1 MKERFKIYF
10 GVAGSRA
17 KKVALTRVRLFDIIV
32 LVFAASVSVGVMIGY
47 VQSGGL
53 QLISEG
59 GLQLLSEAR
68 DQVQKTVDSWAAVPP
83 DPAKSPP
90 ALPPVRR
97 APAARPAL
105 QPGPFV
111 SDPGSTSVSMIS
123 RGGSVASAA
132 APFFRVQVGAFRLRA
147 NAEAL
152 AKQLSR
158 DGFKA
163 SISQTSDL
171 YKVQIGAFGDRKEA
185 NRLAKELKA
194 KRYDVLVTQAT
205 ADK

>member
-1 MKERFKIYF
+1 
-10 GVAGSRA
+10 
-17 KKVALTRVRLFDIIV
+17 
-32 LVFAASVSVGVMIGY
+32 
-47 VQSGGL
+47 
-53 QLISEG
+53 
-59 GLQLLSEAR
+59 
-68 DQVQKTVDSWAAVPP
+68 
-83 DPAKSPP
+83 
-90 ALPPVRR
+90 
-97 APAARPAL
+97 
-105 QPGPFV
+105 
-111 SDPGSTSVSMIS
+111 MIS

>member
-17 KKVALTRVRLFDIIV
+17 KKVALTRVRFDILALV
-32 LVFAASVSVGVMIGY
+32 LITSMAAGVMIGY
-47 VQSGGL
+47 IQTSGLELFVQGSREL
-53 QLISEG
+53 ERAL
-59 GLQLLSEAR
+59 R
-68 DQVQKTVDSWAAVPP
+68 SWAATP
-83 DPAKSPP
+83 DPAKSQP

-97 APAARPAL
+97 TPAARPAL

-132 APFFRVQVGAFRLRA
+132 APVFRVQVGAFRLRA

-152 AKQLSR
+152 VKQLSR

-194 KRYDVLVTQAT
+194 KRYDVFVTQAT